1 MKPHKPAVLSELES
15 HLFIVRMWREDLG
28 DGQSEWRA
36 YLRHVP
42 TGEDRYVR
50 TWQDLESFMGQ
61 YNDRSDP
68 NDQST
73 Q

>member
-1 MKPHKPAVLSELES
+1 
-15 HLFIVRMWREDLG
+15 MWREDLG

-36 YLRHVP
+36 HIRHVP
-42 TGEDRYVR
+42 DGEERYVR
-50 TWQDLESFMGQ
+50 TWQDLENFLGQ